1 MEMSKLSRRAV
12 LGGAAGLAGMA
23 GLSARA
29 GFGSRTASA
38 AAYPTVVSATP
49 NAALTNTFTQ
59 YANTGGG
66 WTGADGSYS
75 AKLPDGRQL
84 WVYSDTFLGE
94 VTSDGGRPQTSPFIN
109 NSFIVQ
115 QGSRLSTVHG
125 GTAADPRAVIAPE
138 TPDAWYWAGA
148 TKVSGNL
155 LQIVYL
161 EMIRTGTGMWDWRWN
176 RNVVARFDATTLRLL
191 GTAPVPS
198 SANIQWGMWLE
209 KVGTYTYVYGVE
221 DLQNDKY
228 LHVARVRGDDLRGT
242 WSYWTGSG
250 WSAVEA
256 ESARV
261 LLGIG
266 NEFSV
271 TRYGDWY
278 LLVTQD
284 TTEIFSAKL
293 TAYFGTSPVGPFG
306 GKTLL
311 YTTPETGPLGSYGNP
326 NIISYSM
333 HEHPELRRGDRLLVT
348 YCVNSLDSNDLYAD
362 ASIYRP
368 RYIDVVLSG

>member
-1 MEMSKLSRRAV
+1 MSKLSRRAV
-12 LGGAAGLAGMA
+12 LGGAAGLAGAA
-23 GLSARA
+23 GLPA
-29 GFGSRTASA
+29 GAAFGSPAASA
-38 AAYPTVVSATP
+38 AAYPQLVSATP
-49 NAALTNTFTQ
+49 NAALTNLFTQ
-59 YANTGGG
+59 YANTGGR
-66 WTGADGSYS
+66 WTGADGAYS
-75 AKLPDGRQL
+75 ARLPGGRQL
-84 WVYSDTFLGE
+84 WVYSDTFLGQ
-94 VTSDGGRPQTSPFIN
+94 VNPDGGRPRTSPFIN

-115 QGSRLSTVHG
+115 EGDRLSTVHG
-125 GTAADPRAVIAPE
+125 GTADDPRAVI
-138 TPDAWYWAGA
+138 TPTTPNSWYWAGA
-148 TKVSGNL
+148 TQVTGNL
-155 LQIVYL
+155 LQVVYL
-161 EMIRTGTGMWDWRWN
+161 EFLRTGTGMWDWRWE
-176 RNVVARFDATTLRLL
+176 RNAVARFDATTLRML
-191 GTAPVPS
+191 GTSPIPS
-198 SANIQWGMWLE
+198 AAGVSWGMWLE
-209 KVGTYTYVYGVE
+209 RVGGFTYVYGVE

-228 LHVARVRGDDLRGT
+228 LHVARVGGTDLRGRWT
-242 WSYWTGSG
+242 YWTGSG
-250 WSAVEA
+250 WSAA
-256 ESARV
+256 ESDSARV

-293 TAYFGTSPVGPFG
+293 VAYFSSSPVGPFG

-326 NIISYSM
+326 NIITYSM
-333 HEHPELRRGDRLLVT
+333 HEHPELRRENQLLVT